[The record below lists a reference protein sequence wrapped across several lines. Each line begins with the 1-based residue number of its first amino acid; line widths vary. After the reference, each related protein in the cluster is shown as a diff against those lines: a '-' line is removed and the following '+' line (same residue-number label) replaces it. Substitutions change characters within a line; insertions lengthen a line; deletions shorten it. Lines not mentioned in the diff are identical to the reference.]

1 MHHCR
6 KTIIVTLVAIMCIQV
21 QAADV
26 QVHQCADA
34 IGHLQAVA
42 DAKLQLAQAN
52 FDRQAYHVRAIE
64 KLYKQGHSSFRE
76 HTIAQIQWKDLSAR
90 LASAKQYSGFVA
102 KAAAAPDN
110 ASDTGSETSKEVDG
124 GVTLVVNIPGLAADS
139 RTQLF
144 SSVALR
150 TSNTD
155 DTVKAVQSSA
165 QKLLAAKSLSRTV
178 AWSQLCERL
187 HKIQD
192 GSESLRNEY
201 AITLLDKRIADAE
214 SKLAILSNAVLQ
226 TGDRVNSF
234 KVDGERFDSI
244 ESLIAATMVESDRLQ
259 YIYLRDTAD
268 SQMQLMEEWIHRV
281 EMAAQKGASP
291 RSELPMLG
299 RMIAS
304 SKNQSLFAADT
315 LDSIADAKPNTNA
328 NNTTL
333 VTVDRQ
339 ALHTDLGASHA
350 QLTNVR
356 EAAIDRVLLAANSV
370 QVAQSNLYQM
380 DQAYQRLT
388 NLAKQD
394 AYFLRET
401 QRANLGVQV
410 AQAALE
416 NAVFQHQQRVLE
428 NDYIVARIESSSAK
442 DWLKPLSEL
451 FLLQSKSDASE
462 NLAQAQLNKEQW
474 LIDGLNQLYQ
484 NGAATWKELTAAKV
498 RRDELL
504 HAIQL
509 AKTTR
514 DSAGLAAKLLK
525 SPNVKL
531 PNNQSLAT
539 F

>member
-6 KTIIVTLVAIMCIQV
+6 KTIVIALVAIMCIQV
-21 QAADV
+21 QASEVQLHQLADV
-26 QVHQCADA
+26 
-34 IGHLQAVA
+34 IGHLQAIA

-76 HTIAQIQWKDLSAR
+76 HTIAQIELKDLSAR
-90 LASAKQYSGFVA
+90 LAIAKQYSGFVA

-110 ASDTGSETSKEVDG
+110 DSATEKLQEVDS
-124 GVTLVVNIPGLAADS
+124 GVTLVISIPGLAADS
-139 RTQLF
+139 RTQLL

-150 TSNTD
+150 TSNSD
-155 DTVKAVQSSA
+155 DTVKAVQSNA
-165 QKLLAAKSLSRTV
+165 QKLLAAKGLSRTV
-178 AWSQLCERL
+178 AWSELCERL

-201 AITLLDKRIADAE
+201 AIALLNKRIADAE
-214 SKLAILSNAVLQ
+214 SKLATLSNAVVQ
-226 TGDRVNSF
+226 TGDEVGSF
-234 KVDGERFDSI
+234 KADGQRFDSI
-244 ESLIAATMVESDRLQ
+244 ESLIAATKVESDRLQ
-259 YIYLRDTAD
+259 YVYLHDAAE
-268 SQMQLMEEWIHRV
+268 SQMQLMDEWIRRV
-281 EMAAQKGASP
+281 EMAAQQGASP

-299 RMIAS
+299 RMITS

-315 LDSIADAKPNTNA
+315 LDSIAAAKPNTNA

-333 VTVDRQ
+333 VAVDR
-339 ALHTDLGASHA
+339 LSLPPDLGASHA
-350 QLTNVR
+350 QLINVR
-356 EAAIDRVLLAANSV
+356 EAAIDRVLTAANDV
-370 QVAQSNLYQM
+370 QVAQSHLYQI

-394 AYFLRET
+394 AYFMRET
-401 QRANLGVQV
+401 QRAKLGVQV

-442 DWLKPLSEL
+442 VWLKPLSEL
-451 FLLQSKSDASE
+451 FLLQSKSDAPE

-474 LIDGLNQLYQ
+474 LVDGLSQLYQ

-504 HAIQL
+504 HTIQL

-514 DSAGLAAKLLK
+514 ESAGLAAELLK

-531 PNNQSLAT
+531 PNDQSLAT